1 MLNLDDLCSRLL
13 NAEYRDDKF
22 KCDFNIIPQRHEYT
36 IREIVKTWGAEQ
48 TMEIENAK
56 RIGDL
61 EAKVY
66 AYEQIIAKSNFKPM
80 LDNNKKASIGRVDQD
95 I

>member
-1 MLNLDDLCSRLL
+1 MLNLEDLCSRLF
-13 NAEYRDDKF
+13 NAEYRDDRL
-22 KCDFNIIPQRHEYT
+22 KCDLNIISQRHEDT

-48 TMEIENAK
+48 TTEIESAK
-56 RIGDL
+56 RIGEL

-80 LDNNKKASIGRVDQD
+80 LDNNRKASVGRVDQD